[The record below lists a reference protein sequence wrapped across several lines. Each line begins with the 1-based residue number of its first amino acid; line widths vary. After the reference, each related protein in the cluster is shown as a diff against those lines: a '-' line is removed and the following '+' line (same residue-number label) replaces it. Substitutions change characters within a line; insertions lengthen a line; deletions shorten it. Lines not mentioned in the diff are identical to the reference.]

1 MAFTRT
7 TRLAP
12 LLLLP
17 ALLLILVF
25 DVAPF
30 LYGVGMGL
38 FRFRLAEPGPRV
50 FVGLENVRFEV
61 TQDPLFW
68 PAFWRSVEWVL
79 LANVGAFAV
88 GLALALFLHREFRG
102 RGLARALTWL
112 PWATPVITSAVVWR
126 LLYEP
131 NFGFLASL
139 LKSLN
144 LPAVRWLGDPALAF
158 YSALAVQVWRWI
170 PFFSITL
177 LAGLQAIPR
186 ELYEAAAVDGASPRR
201 QFLSI
206 TLPLLRGTVSLA
218 LLIGAIWGFKAFT
231 LIYSMTEGGPANS
244 SHVLGT
250 ITYQLAF
257 RYGHLDRA
265 AVIGTAMALI
275 LLGIGAVWIRVELRR
290 RAV

>member
-1 MAFTRT
+1 MSSTRS
-7 TRLAP
+7 TRLAA
-12 LLLLP
+12 LLLFP
-17 ALLLILVF
+17 ALLLVLVF

-38 FRFRLAEPGPRV
+38 FRFRLTEPGPRL
-50 FVGLENVRFEV
+50 FVGLENFRYELL
-61 TQDPLFW
+61 QDPLFW
-68 PAFWRSVEWVL
+68 PAFFRSVQWVL
-79 LANVGAFAV
+79 LANAGAFIIGL
-88 GLALALFLHREFRG
+88 GLALLLHREFRG

-139 LKSLN
+139 LKSLD
-144 LPAVRWLGDPALAF
+144 LPPIRWLGDPDLAF
-158 YSALAVQVWRWI
+158 YSVLAVQAWRWI

-177 LAGLQAIPR
+177 LAGLQAIPP
-186 ELYEAAAVDGASPRR
+186 ELYEAAAVDGATPRR

-218 LLIGAIWGFKAFT
+218 LLIGSIWGFKAFT

-257 RYGHLDRA
+257 RYGRLDRA
-265 AVIGTAMALI
+265 AVIGAAMAAI
-275 LLGIGAVWIRVELRR
+275 LLALGAVWIRLELRR
-290 RAV
+290 RSA